1 MSVDRRLR
9 QALDRSFPNPTPDV
23 DAGLNLVE
31 RKARRA
37 KIRDRVVGTAVVV
50 VIAAALTS
58 MWPLI
63 SSFERKPSPGDGGR
77 QSLLDSFAVDLSGRG
92 GALQAAGLD
101 GPWTIAFNGD
111 GTIRWSPPPG
121 SGINDALPRDTFQ
134 STDGTLVTSLFQK
147 SLCRGQGVGT
157 YAWSRSGDRLVLRTV
172 DDECALR
179 RVILSAEAWTA
190 T

>member
-9 QALDRSFPNPTPDV
+9 QALGRSFPNPTPDV
-23 DAGLNLVE
+23 DAGLGLVE

-37 KIRDRVVGTAVVV
+37 IVRDRVVGAAVAVV
-50 VIAAALTS
+50 ITAAFAIV
-58 MWPLI
+58 WPLI
-63 SSFERKPSPGDGGR
+63 GSFERTPSPGDGGG
-77 QSLLDSFAVDLSGRG
+77 QSLLDSFAMDLSGHG
-92 GALQAAGLD
+92 GALEAAGLD

-134 STDGTLVTSLFQK
+134 STDRTLVTALFQE

-157 YAWSRSGDRLVLRTV
+157 YAWVRSGDQLVLRTV
-172 DDECALR
+172 DDACALR
-179 RVILSAEAWTA
+179 RVVLSTEAWTA